1 MLRPGFGSLD
11 LDLNLPYLEHFLQ
24 DVTKVNAKKKQVS
37 VSRSPTMVSESRSV
51 KKLRSM
57 RDFEKYKEP
66 LRGTTVFKIEIR
78 KDISTKDF

>member
-1 MLRPGFGSLD
+1 
-11 LDLNLPYLEHFLQ
+11 
-24 DVTKVNAKKKQVS
+24 
-37 VSRSPTMVSESRSV
+37 MVSESRSV

-57 RDFEKYKEP
+57 RDIEKYKEP